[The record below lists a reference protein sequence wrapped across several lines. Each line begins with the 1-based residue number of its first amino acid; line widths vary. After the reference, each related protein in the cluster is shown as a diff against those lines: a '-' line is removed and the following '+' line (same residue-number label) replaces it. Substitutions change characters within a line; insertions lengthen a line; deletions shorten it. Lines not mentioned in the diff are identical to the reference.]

1 MVVMTVG
8 TLNTRAAFAIA
19 CALFTIESIG
29 SERVAKA
36 YWGWKSISS
45 STLFSGVSWS

>member
-8 TLNTRAAFAIA
+8 TLKTRADFASA
-19 CALFTIESIG
+19 CALFTMESIG
-29 SERVAKA
+29 SERVEKA